1 MEALSLLEGVHE
13 AGVIHQDL
21 KPHNF
26 MRSETGQLF
35 LVDFGLARQ
44 IFSTSRSCAIRGFI
58 GTPRYASVRAHNMFE
73 QSKKD
78 DL

>member
-1 MEALSLLEGVHE
+1 MNGMHDAQI
-13 AGVIHQDL
+13 IHQDL
-21 KPHNF
+21 KPHNI
-26 MRSETGQLF
+26 MSSQNGHYYLI
-35 LVDFGLARQ
+35 DYGLARQ
-44 IFSTSRSCAIRGFI
+44 ISIKKNHFSMKGFI